1 MCTTENTIH
10 RQKSVLDLSNDDI
23 ATRMTAAGQKVSGD
37 MVQKIFSG
45 NAGVT
50 VDKIGA
56 FLGSLGLRVVS
67 ADDVVIPVKE
77 HDALR
82 LFAIKGLDRKP
93 GE

>member
-1 MCTTENTIH
+1 MCSTENLIH
-10 RQKSVLDLSNDDI
+10 RQKSVLDLNNDQI
-23 ATRMTAAGQKVSGD
+23 AGLMTAAGQKVSGD

-56 FLGSLGLRVVS
+56 FLQSLRLKVVS
-67 ADDVVIPVKE
+67 ADDVVIPAAE